1 MAMTLTLV
9 AVSLNDQPLSQPI
22 TAVFDARGGTIG
34 RADHNTMALP
44 DPQRHVSRLQA
55 EVVAHD
61 QGFMIRNVGSANP
74 IVVGTRSL
82 GSSETCAL
90 AHGDTLRV
98 GPYVLKVQLGTAQS
112 EAPTRPG
119 LQRLSSPPTPARP
132 MAPPAAPARA
142 RARCGSGRPWRW
154 PSARCAGTSWEPPRG
169 PPAPPVREQRPV
181 ASGSREA
188 TASVR
193 MTLQGRGCPRP
204 SPPGRAPGGARC

>member
-98 GPYVLKVQLGTAQS
+98 GPYVLKAQLGTAQS

-132 MAPPAAPARA
+132 MAPPAAPAPANGSCRPGCLVLA
-142 RARCGSGRPWRW
+142 RP
-154 PSARCAGTSWEPPRG
+154 PPPPR
-169 PPAPPVREQRPV
+169 RI
-181 ASGSREA
+181 
-188 TASVR
+188 
-193 MTLQGRGCPRP
+193 
-204 SPPGRAPGGARC
+204 RALK